1 MESNSKVTPKA
12 KSAKE
17 FFTSWSFWKPFI
29 GVAAGGVV
37 GFLYFQF
44 VGCKSGT
51 CAITSN
57 PFSSILFGGLLGF
70 LLLSSFSSERSN

>member
-1 MESNSKVTPKA
+1 METDSKLTPKP
-12 KSAKE
+12 KSIKE
-17 FFTSWSFWKPFI
+17 FFSTWSFWKPFI

-57 PFSSILFGGLLGF
+57 PFSSIFFGGLLGF
-70 LLLSSFSSERSN
+70 LLLSSFSSGSNN